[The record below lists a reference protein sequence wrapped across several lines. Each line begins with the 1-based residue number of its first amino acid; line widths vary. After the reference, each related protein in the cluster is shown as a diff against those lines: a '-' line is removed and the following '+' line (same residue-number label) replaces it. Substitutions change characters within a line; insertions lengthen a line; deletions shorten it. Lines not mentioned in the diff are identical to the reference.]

1 VKTNVLNFES
11 YKVNNKFLNFR
22 QVKSK
27 KSENLE
33 RSLKIDNESSTIED
47 YVYKLPP
54 PKSRPE
60 NKTDVVHKIPT
71 NLPKDVVTKLDKNVS
86 ILL

>member
-1 VKTNVLNFES
+1 M
-11 YKVNNKFLNFR
+11 
-22 QVKSK
+22 
-27 KSENLE
+27 E

-60 NKTDVVHKIPT
+60 NETDVIYRIPL
-71 NLPKDVVTKLDKNVS
+71 NLPKDVVTKMDIKNVS
-86 ILL
+86 

>member
-1 VKTNVLNFES
+1 MCFIF
-11 YKVNNKFLNFR
+11 KVRWLITIFFNFR

-33 RSLKIDNESSTIED
+33 RSLKNDNESSTIED

-60 NKTDVVHKIPT
+60 DETDIIYRIPI
-71 NLPKDVVTKLDKNVS
+71 NLPKDVVTKMDIKNVS
-86 ILL
+86 